1 MSMTINKELPNP
13 AALKAQ
19 FPLPED
25 IRRIKAQ
32 RDAEIAKVFRG
43 KSDKFLVIVGP
54 CSADNEDAVCEYTQR
69 LARVKAG
76 AIQHRLD
83 LGERK
88 AQLPQQQ
95 NRLQPFK
102 RRVVIEP
109 VSGLGELRGLQNAD
123 RVIVV

>member
-43 KSDKFLVIVGP
+43 ESDKFLVIKNISDVRNIF
-54 CSADNEDAVCEYTQR
+54 SACTNYFHT
-69 LARVKAG
+69 
-76 AIQHRLD
+76 I
-83 LGERK
+83 
-88 AQLPQQQ
+88 
-95 NRLQPFK
+95 
-102 RRVVIEP
+102 
-109 VSGLGELRGLQNAD
+109 
-123 RVIVV
+123 